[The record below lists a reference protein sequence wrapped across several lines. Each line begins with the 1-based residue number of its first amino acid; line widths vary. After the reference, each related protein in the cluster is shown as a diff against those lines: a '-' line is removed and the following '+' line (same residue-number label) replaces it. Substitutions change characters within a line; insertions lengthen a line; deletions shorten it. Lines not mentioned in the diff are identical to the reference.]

1 MRYAHAL
8 GVALLLA
15 GCAVQPDA
23 AVDLTG
29 PIMAAAKGNPDLD
42 SRATWTFHATLSDGV
57 TAARLYDDGL
67 GTYVGGSCGVNAKIF
82 NTTSFSNSGDAV
94 FDPDMD
100 RDNTGCGP
108 RALRAEFIAGSPVTL
123 TPHTNARQVW
133 QMPSGAIR
141 TGVIMG
147 FSAPGATPCGTDAR
161 LRYDPAQ
168 TGGVRITRL
177 PDQGLAR
184 AWEVETEGAH
194 MVGCYKFSKGS
205 YVYQS
210 AHYLPF
216 RVVIVEVPAPVAGW

>member
-1 MRYAHAL
+1 
-8 GVALLLA
+8 
-15 GCAVQPDA
+15 
-23 AVDLTG
+23 
-29 PIMAAAKGNPDLD
+29 MAAAKGNPDLD
-42 SRATWTFHATLSDGV
+42 SRATWTFSATLSDAV

-133 QMPSGAIR
+133 QMLPGAIR
-141 TGVIMG
+141 TGVIMQFAG
-147 FSAPGATPCGTDAR
+147 GGAQVPCGTDAR

-168 TGGVRITRL
+168 TETSGVRITRL
-177 PDQGLAR
+177 PDQGVAR

-194 MVGCYKFSKGS
+194 MVGCYRFSKGS

-216 RVVIVEVPAPVAGW
+216 RAVIVEVPAPPAGW